1 MLGRQLARLGDFA
14 AAGQQLRTAV
24 QIRPDSIDALG
35 ELGLVLQ
42 NRKQYQEAVR
52 CYERVLA
59 LQPGHALAHFNLA
72 ICRNHLGDRDG
83 AVESLRA
90 TVRANPEFAWAYRTL
105 GRLLLEMNQ
114 GAEARRYLEQA
125 LRLDPRDTESRE
137 LLARAGR

>member
-1 MLGRQLARLGDFA
+1 
-14 AAGQQLRTAV
+14 
-24 QIRPDSIDALG
+24 
-35 ELGLVLQ
+35 
-42 NRKQYQEAVR
+42 
-52 CYERVLA
+52 

-72 ICRNHLGDRDG
+72 ICRNELGDRAG

-114 GAEARRYLEQA
+114 GAEARGYLEQA